1 VIKATTHTGS
11 EVVLRERSLPIGR
24 VGPRSFAILV
34 GMELAL
40 LVGVLVWAL
49 FTLLP
54 SATPLAA
61 TTDIAP
67 VQQAVRERVGGA
79 VHDPLIA
86 LSPERSARASNLR
99 GFEHGGAVYYY
110 YVEGGANFDP
120 LSRGAVSRDE
130 IEILLRDSDGPQT
143 FVIYRIL

>member
-1 VIKATTHTGS
+1 VIKATTHPGS
-11 EVVLRERSLPIGR
+11 EVVLTERALPVRR
-24 VGPRSFAILV
+24 VGPRAFVVLV
-34 GMELAL
+34 GLELAL

-61 TTDIAP
+61 SAEIAP
-67 VQQAVRERVGGA
+67 VQQAVRDRIGGA

-120 LSRGAVSRDE
+120 LSRGAVTRDE

>member
-1 VIKATTHTGS
+1 VIKATTHTVS
-11 EVVLRERSLPIGR
+11 EGVLRERALPVRR

-34 GMELAL
+34 GLELAL

-61 TTDIAP
+61 TTDITP
-67 VQQAVRERVGGA
+67 VQQAVRARIGGA
-79 VHDPLIA
+79 VHDPLIT
-86 LSPERSARASNLR
+86 LSPERSARASSLR

-110 YVEGGANFDP
+110 YVEGGENFDP
-120 LSRGAVSRDE
+120 LSRGAVTRDE

>member
-1 VIKATTHTGS
+1 VIKATTHPIAES
-11 EVVLRERSLPIGR
+11 VLRERTVPVHRI
-24 VGPRSFAILV
+24 GPRSFAVLV
-34 GMELAL
+34 GLELAL

-61 TTDIAP
+61 TNDISII
-67 VQQAVRERVGGA
+67 QQAVRDRIGGT
-79 VHDPLIA
+79 VHDPLIT
-86 LSPERSARASNLR
+86 LSPERSVRASNLR
-99 GFEHGGAVYYY
+99 GFEHGGAIYYY
-110 YVEGGANFDP
+110 YIEGGANFDP
-120 LSRGAVSRDE
+120 LSRGAVTRDE

>member
-1 VIKATTHTGS
+1 MIKATTHPGS
-11 EVVLRERSLPIGR
+11 EVVLRERALPVRR
-24 VGPRSFAILV
+24 VGPRAFVILV
-34 GMELAL
+34 GLELAL
-40 LVGVLVWAL
+40 LVGVLAWAL

-61 TTDIAP
+61 SAEIAP
-67 VQQAVRERVGGA
+67 VQQAVRDRIGGA

-120 LSRGAVSRDE
+120 LSRGAVTRDE